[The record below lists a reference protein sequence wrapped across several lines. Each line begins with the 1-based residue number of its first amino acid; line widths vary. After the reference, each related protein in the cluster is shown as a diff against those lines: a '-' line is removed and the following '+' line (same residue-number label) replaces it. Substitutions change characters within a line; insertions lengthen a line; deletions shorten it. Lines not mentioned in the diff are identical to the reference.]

1 MEKIISG
8 KVREVYAV
16 SEKELA
22 IVATDRISAFD
33 VILEPAIQGKGIAL
47 NLISNFWFD
56 LTRKIIPNHLIEIG
70 RAHV

>member
-33 VILEPAIQGKGIAL
+33 VGAGYSGEGDCIEPD
-47 NLISNFWFD
+47 F
-56 LTRKIIPNHLIEIG
+56 
-70 RAHV
+70 